1 MLSKSIIGLL
11 FATAFACQD
20 NRNAEFKHPATDEK
34 RDTATKIPNIYAE
47 LLDSIKA
54 KYQSVSILK
63 DKPLQTDSTAEKLK
77 AIGFYSNAKLYED
90 QNDAVMQA
98 RSKFKIIEHYRDKY
112 QYLPFIYNDAEGI
125 IYSEDG
131 WIEFYGEI
139 LDPISKKYDMRI
151 FNASS
156 FTGIIP
162 DSIAQRLLNFK
173 YGSIRKDDLREI
185 ACALDV
191 YDKNDK
197 SDKTTLGGEIIF
209 GNPTEIRKNL
219 KKEHDENP
227 YHDYDISFRILAP
240 DSLGSKVKD
249 PIVLFP
255 VKHGYLIVAQWGFE
269 WPQIKAEN
277 FTASL
282 TGENITIVLPDST
295 APIVLSEGE
304 KAIRSAHDIMISI
317 LFQQTPPD
325 DGQIPYLIN
334 TGLYFLSPED
344 AQYIDSLKA
353 KAQEQ

>member
-1 MLSKSIIGLL
+1 MLSKSIIGLF

-20 NRNAEFKHPATDEK
+20 NRNAEFKRPATDEK

-47 LLDSIKA
+47 LLDSIEA
-54 KYQSVSILK
+54 KYQSISILK
-63 DKPLQTDSTAEKLK
+63 DQPLQTDSTAEKLK

-112 QYLPFIYNDAEGI
+112 QYLPFIYNDAEGRM
-125 IYSEDG
+125 YSEDG

-162 DSIAQRLLNFK
+162 GSIAQRLLNFK
-173 YGSIRKDDLREI
+173 YDSIRKDDLREI

-191 YDKNDK
+191 FDTFQEVKNDK

-240 DSLGSKVKD
+240 DSLGSKLKD
-249 PIVLFP
+249 SIVLFP

-269 WPQIKAEN
+269 PPQNKSEN

-282 TGENITIVLPDST
+282 SGEDVVIELPCAQPT
-295 APIVLSEGE
+295 
-304 KAIRSAHDIMISI
+304 
-317 LFQQTPPD
+317 T
-325 DGQIPYLIN
+325 GQI
-334 TGLYFLSPED
+334 LYVIYDKLYWVD
-344 AQYIDSLKA
+344 KAVARYIDSLKT
-353 KAQEQ
+353 KVPGE